1 MNYAFKLTKSL
12 TISVNFLKSSFRPII
27 FYMIKYGVLRYW
39 GVRTWGVSDWDPD
52 PLNDI
57 SVRLT
62 VSIIVTDRNLFTQ
75 CPCSMSTWLSMSS
88 LTGDNADVLLLLL
101 PRVELMP
108 RTREWWF
115 LCVGAVTAG
124 ETGGSRGTTGEL
136 SPGDDEVWSTGFVPR
151 WDSSH
156 LSQVSGED
164 NDDFWRLAADCS
176 SCCPG
181 NWMCKKSS
189 NVTFNSHIWRVRFSP
204 SCRSPFCKDTEKMH
218 W

>member
-1 MNYAFKLTKSL
+1 MKFYITKNGIL
-12 TISVNFLKSSFRPII
+12 
-27 FYMIKYGVLRYW
+27 VLRYW
-39 GVRTWGVSDWDPD
+39 GVRTWGVSDCDPD

-75 CPCSMSTWLSMSS
+75 CPCSTSTSLSMSS
-88 LTGDNADVLLLLL
+88 LTSDNADVLLLVLL

-108 RTREWWF
+108 RTGEWWF
-115 LCVGAVTAG
+115 LCVGAVTTGEAG
-124 ETGGSRGTTGEL
+124 VSRGSTGE
-136 SPGDDEVWSTGFVPR
+136 DEVWSTGFVSR

-156 LSQVSGED
+156 LSSKVSGEQ
-164 NDDFWRLAADCS
+164 NDDFWRLVADCS
-176 SCCPG
+176 RCPG

-189 NVTFNSHIWRVRFSP
+189 NVTFSSHIWRVRFSP
-204 SCRSPFCKDTEKMH
+204 SFRSPFCKDTEKMH